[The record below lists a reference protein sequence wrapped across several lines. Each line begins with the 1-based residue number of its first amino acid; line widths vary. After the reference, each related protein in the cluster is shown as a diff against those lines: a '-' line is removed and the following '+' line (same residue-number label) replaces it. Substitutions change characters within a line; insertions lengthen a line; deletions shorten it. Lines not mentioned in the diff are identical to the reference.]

1 MNRRF
6 TDMEDLRVLMNLL
19 AKEGVNMHQYVQ
31 AVYIDQ
37 TLRWGHDLGDVTI
50 EPKHID
56 YMDQLEYK

>member
-1 MNRRF
+1 
-6 TDMEDLRVLMNLL
+6 MNLL